1 MGQSY
6 EIICIADIVPA
17 VRNLRTEKGY
27 RINMKKNKRA
37 LASLLACILAV
48 SMTAPASDIAG
59 QAGMETV
66 YVSAASRSTTTTQTQ
81 KTTTS
86 GKKTKKSRKK
96 IRQQKKKA
104 KKYIGKKLTSLV
116 KAIGKYKKLSKAASC
131 YYENEYDGIAKYDGF
146 VVYCHTE
153 NRKTWIVDSVE

>member
-1 MGQSY
+1 MYSGSQHDGAGVGYCRSGRNGNS
-6 EIICIADIVPA
+6 ICQCCQPFNNDDTDAEDNDF
-17 VRNLRTEKGY
+17 R
-27 RINMKKNKRA
+27 
-37 LASLLACILAV
+37 
-48 SMTAPASDIAG
+48 
-59 QAGMETV
+59 
-66 YVSAASRSTTTTQTQ
+66 
-81 KTTTS
+81 
-86 GKKTKKSRKK
+86 KKTKKSQKK